1 MNDNENYRKDTEFN
15 PIIDSLKDI
24 WTSQEINSV
33 ISLLKLIKSNNNRDI
48 YINTLELILDQKEEF
63 INQYILKISSEY

>member
-24 WTSQEINSV
+24 WNDSEIKSA
-33 ISLLKLIKSNNNRDI
+33 IGLLDLIKKN
-48 YINTLELILDQKEEF
+48 K
-63 INQYILKISSEY
+63 K